1 MRRFVTAALSL
12 ALVFSLLAG
21 FAGQAALAAD
31 TAAPA
36 EVITISENSS
46 LSTAPVPT
54 AAPTKEPEWDE
65 EALLRPAS
73 ELVFEFA
80 SGAGAWGTE
89 LYIDSD
95 GSFWGEYH
103 DSDMGDTGEGYPNG
117 TLYLCRFCGI
127 FCAPEPMEDGAV
139 RLTVENLRCF
149 RSEGEELSG
158 GVRVVYSQPYGLT
171 GDGRFTLYPPTAQ
184 RSALSEEALSWVRWA
199 QGDTALYSEEQLGF
213 YALCNESEQQA
224 FSSMRLSAGGLSVR
238 QRISEAVRAAAP
250 LEEQLQQDLTQTE
263 LNLTAKALYDT
274 WDSALND
281 VWQLLK
287 SALDSETF
295 QYLTVDE
302 LAWID
307 AKEAAVHEASDI
319 YIEGSIYPL
328 IVHSTA
334 AEWTKNRLFELSSWL
349 H

>member
-1 MRRFVTAALSL
+1 MRRIFKATWAMAL
-12 ALVFSLLAG
+12 LLILLSG
-21 FAGQAALAAD
+21 FAGPSAIAAD
-31 TAAPA
+31 AAAPA
-36 EVITISENSS
+36 EVITVSDDT
-46 LSTAPVPT
+46 STAPVPT

-89 LYIDSD
+89 LYINSD

-103 DSDMGDTGEGYPNG
+103 DSDMGDIGEGYPNG
-117 TLYLCRFCGI
+117 TLYLCRFTGS
-127 FCAPEPMEDGAV
+127 FTVAEATEDGAL
-139 RLTVENLRCF
+139 RLTLEKLHCL
-149 RSEGEELSG
+149 RSEGEEILD
-158 GVRVVYSQPYGLT
+158 GVRVVYSEPYGLT

-184 RSALSEEALSWVRWA
+184 HSALSEEALSWVRWA
-199 QGDTALYSEEQLGF
+199 QGDDALYGEDQLGF

-224 FSSMRLSAGGLSVR
+224 FSSMRLSVGGLSVR
-238 QRISEAVRAAAP
+238 QRISEAVRAAVP
-250 LEEQLQQDLTQTE
+250 LEDRLQQDLTQTE
-263 LNLTAKALYDT
+263 LNLTAGELYDT
-274 WDSALND
+274 WDDALND

-287 SALDSETF
+287 AALDSETF
-295 QYLTVDE
+295 QYLTADE

-319 YIEGSIYPL
+319 YKEGSIYPL

-334 AEWTKNRLFELSSWL
+334 AEWTENRLFELSSWI